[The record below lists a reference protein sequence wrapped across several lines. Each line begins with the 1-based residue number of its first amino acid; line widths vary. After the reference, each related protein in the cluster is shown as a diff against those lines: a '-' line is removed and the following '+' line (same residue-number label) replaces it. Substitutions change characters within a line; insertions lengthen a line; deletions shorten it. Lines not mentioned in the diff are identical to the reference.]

1 MTNIRKKHSAAFKMK
16 VAMAAIREEAT
27 MSELVSKHGVHAT
40 QIYTWKKV
48 IEDGAA
54 ALFETDKKIIKA
66 EAHDKAKL
74 AALHEKVG
82 QLVMERDFFRERSG
96 A

>member
-1 MTNIRKKHSAAFKMK
+1 MSNPRKKHSSEFKTK

-27 MSELVSKHGVHAT
+27 MSELVRQHGVHAT
-40 QIYTWKKV
+40 QIYQWKKV

-54 ALFETDKKIIKA
+54 TLFETDKKAIA
-66 EAHDKAKL
+66 TDAVNQAKM

-96 A
+96 Q